1 MHIRDVD
8 ALHQRLFLGS
18 HHAPRD
24 VEQGKLS
31 SLPRTPTAGNTAMV
45 RYFVNEVAQ
54 PNGDHEVHQFGCYY
68 LELARRKRDIG
79 EHDTCVT
86 AVDTAKR
93 FYPKA
98 NGCSYCSRPC
108 HRG

>member
-1 MHIRDVD
+1 
-8 ALHQRLFLGS
+8 
-18 HHAPRD
+18 
-24 VEQGKLS
+24 
-31 SLPRTPTAGNTAMV
+31 MV

-86 AVDTAKR
+86 AVATAKR
-93 FYPKA
+93 YFPQA

-108 HRG
+108 HAG

>member
-1 MHIRDVD
+1 MHCIRDFFSG
-8 ALHQRLFLGS
+8 R
-18 HHAPRD
+18 P
-24 VEQGKLS
+24 
-31 SLPRTPTAGNTAMV
+31 LPRGTLDKGSCLHFRARRRHPMV

-86 AVDTAKR
+86 AVATAKR
-93 FYPKA
+93 YFPQA

-108 HRG
+108 HAD